1 MADEKNYYE
10 FIEDVVSLDAS
21 AHHKRRRPAKVWLVD
36 RESGM
41 RFGVTVVR
49 HLGDALEIGFSSIN
63 PAGKADLAIPPG
75 SVVEIDAASLEVKG
89 RNPVTPGDHVLDMST
104 FDRRKRTATCSTC
117 GPDTD
122 VITGLRPG
130 GVPIREEWHC
140 PRGRDAMEV
149 STASTQSVTNSIIGG
164 NVTQVRNVKGDV
176 SL

>member
-63 PAGKADLAIPPG
+63 PAPNLLIGEPQNPPAHAY
-75 SVVEIDAASLEVKG
+75 EG
-89 RNPVTPGDHVLDMST
+89 RRPVTPGDHVLDMST

-149 STASTQSVTNSIIGG
+149 STASTQSVTNSTIGG

-176 SL
+176 RL